1 MTSPTT
7 NAAAPGSAMTGLSQ
21 RRIFLIIGALML
33 GMLLAAL
40 DQTIVSTAL
49 PTIVGDLKGG
59 SHIAWVITAYLLA
72 TTVST
77 PLWGKLGDQYG
88 RKIFFQAA
96 IVIFLIGSILSGL
109 SQSMFEL
116 IAFRAVQGLG
126 SGGLM
131 VGAQAIVGDI
141 VSPRERGKY
150 VGLFGGVFGLASVVG
165 PLLGGVFVDN
175 LTWRWIFYINVPI
188 GVIALIVVALQ
199 VPGTLR
205 RVHHQIDYLGTAV
218 LALAVTSLILLTS
231 LGGTTYAWAST
242 PIYILGVAGVA
253 LIGVFVLVERRAAE
267 PVLPLHLFKL
277 RTFSMT
283 SVVGFIVGFAMFG
296 AITYLPAF
304 FQVVRGIS
312 PTISGVYLL
321 PLMAGLLLVSISSGQ
336 VISKTGKYRFFPIA
350 GSAFMTVGLFLLH
363 LMGVHTSTAL
373 DALYMLVLG
382 MGIGGV
388 MQVLVI
394 IVQNGVPH
402 SELGVATSGATFFRS
417 IGGSFGTAIFGAIFS
432 NVLVGNLA
440 KHLHGVSL
448 PSGFSS
454 ADATPALLSKLPA
467 AVHSGFVAGYA
478 ESIQTVFLVA
488 VPIAALAFLVT
499 WLIPQVELKQWGGPA
514 KDAAGTEAPAAA
526 EVTPDGEITPIELKA
541 MMDRG
546 PRPFILDVRNPEEI
560 AICRIAGSTVI
571 PLPELTNR
579 LDELDP
585 HRLENLFEIGI
596 DEVSLRKQHRYL
608 TLVADHLRGQIVW
621 GVEGRDAA
629 TAARFFDEIGTDRA
643 HAIEVVSMDMGPGYG
658 KATREHAPQAI
669 IAIDPFHV
677 VALGNRA
684 LDDVRRDYWNQLRR
698 SGDLAAARRFKDARW
713 SLLKAPPNLTDNQTV
728 TLRKLKR
735 AGGEVWRAY
744 TLLSAVDVDRG
755 RAVDGGLGCC

>member
-1 MTSPTT
+1 MASATP
-7 NAAAPGSAMTGLSQ
+7 APGSGSGPADAAVAGAGALPGLSR
-21 RRIFLIIGALML
+21 RRILLIIGALML

-96 IVIFLIGSILSGL
+96 IVIFLAGSVLSGI
-109 SQSMFEL
+109 SSSMFEL

-141 VSPRERGKY
+141 VSPRERGRY
-150 VGLFGGVFGLASVVG
+150 VGLFGAVFGLASVVG

-188 GVIALIVVALQ
+188 GVIALIVVASQ
-199 VPGTLR
+199 VPGHLA
-205 RVHHQIDYLGTAV
+205 RVHHVIDYLGTIV
-218 LALAVTSLILLTS
+218 LGLAVTSLILLTS
-231 LGGTTYAWAST
+231 LGGTTYPWKSA
-242 PIYILGVAGVA
+242 PIYILGVAGVL

-277 RTFSMT
+277 RTFSVT
-283 SVVGFIVGFAMFG
+283 SLVGFIVGFAMFG

-321 PLMAGLLLVSISSGQ
+321 PLMAGLLVVSIASGRI
-336 VISKTGKYRFFPIA
+336 ISKTGRYRFFPIA
-350 GSAFMTVGLFLLH
+350 GSALIVLGMYLLS
-363 LMGVHTSTAL
+363 LMGVHSPTWQ
-373 DALYMLVLG
+373 DAIFMLVLG

-417 IGGSFGTAIFGAIFS
+417 IGGSFGTAIFGAIFA

-440 KHLHGVSL
+440 RHLHGITL
-448 PSGFSS
+448 PHGFSA
-454 ADATPALLSKLPA
+454 ADATPALLSHLPA
-467 AVHSGFVAGYA
+467 AVHAGFVAGYA
-478 ESIQTVFLVA
+478 ESIQTVFLIA
-488 VPIAALAFLVT
+488 VPIAALAFLAT
-499 WLIPQVELKQWGGPA
+499 WLIPQVELQSWTPP
-514 KDAAGTEAPAAA
+514 EA
-526 EVTPDGEITPIELKA
+526 E
-541 MMDRG
+541 
-546 PRPFILDVRNPEEI
+546 
-560 AICRIAGSTVI
+560 
-571 PLPELTNR
+571 
-579 LDELDP
+579 
-585 HRLENLFEIGI
+585 
-596 DEVSLRKQHRYL
+596 
-608 TLVADHLRGQIVW
+608 
-621 GVEGRDAA
+621 
-629 TAARFFDEIGTDRA
+629 
-643 HAIEVVSMDMGPGYG
+643 
-658 KATREHAPQAI
+658 APQA
-669 IAIDPFHV
+669 DM
-677 VALGNRA
+677 ALA
-684 LDDVRRDYWNQLRR
+684 EATATAQAAP
-698 SGDLAAARRFKDARW
+698 GDMQAGPL
-713 SLLKAPPNLTDNQTV
+713 PPVPETP
-728 TLRKLKR
+728 
-735 AGGEVWRAY
+735 
-744 TLLSAVDVDRG
+744 
-755 RAVDGGLGCC
+755 

>member
-1 MTSPTT
+1 MASATP
-7 NAAAPGSAMTGLSQ
+7 AAAGGPTPPAADITGNGALPGLSR
-21 RRIFLIIGALML
+21 RRILLIIGALML

-59 SHIAWVITAYLLA
+59 SHIAWIITAYLLA

-109 SQSMFEL
+109 STSMIEL

-126 SGGLM
+126 AGGLM

-150 VGLFGGVFGLASVVG
+150 VGLFGAVFGLASVVG

-188 GVIALIVVALQ
+188 GVIALVVVASQ

-205 RVHHQIDYLGTAV
+205 RVHHVIDYLGTAV
-218 LALAVTSLILLTS
+218 LSLAVTSLILLTS
-231 LGGTTYAWAST
+231 LGGTTYPWRSA
-242 PIYILGVAGVA
+242 PIYILGVAGA
-253 LIGVFVLVERRAAE
+253 LLIGVFVLVERRAAE

-277 RTFSMT
+277 RTFSVT
-283 SVVGFIVGFAMFG
+283 SLVGFIVGFAMFG

-336 VISKTGKYRFFPIA
+336 IISRTGKYRFFPIA

-417 IGGSFGTAIFGAIFS
+417 IGGSFGTAIFGAIFA

-440 KHLHGVSL
+440 SHLHGVTL
-448 PSGFSS
+448 PKGFTS
-454 ADATPALLSKLPA
+454 ADVTPAVLSHLPA
-467 AVHSGFVAGYA
+467 AVHQGFVAGYA

-488 VPIAALAFLVT
+488 VPIAALAFLAT
-499 WLIPQVELKQWGGPA
+499 WLIPQVELKRWP
-514 KDAAGTEAPAAA
+514 EASC
-526 EVTPDGEITPIELKA
+526 G
-541 MMDRG
+541 
-546 PRPFILDVRNPEEI
+546 
-560 AICRIAGSTVI
+560 
-571 PLPELTNR
+571 
-579 LDELDP
+579 
-585 HRLENLFEIGI
+585 
-596 DEVSLRKQHRYL
+596 
-608 TLVADHLRGQIVW
+608 
-621 GVEGRDAA
+621 
-629 TAARFFDEIGTDRA
+629 
-643 HAIEVVSMDMGPGYG
+643 
-658 KATREHAPQAI
+658 
-669 IAIDPFHV
+669 
-677 VALGNRA
+677 
-684 LDDVRRDYWNQLRR
+684 
-698 SGDLAAARRFKDARW
+698 AARRGDGHGERHGGSGGA
-713 SLLKAPPNLTDNQTV
+713 SAGSPGAGSPG
-728 TLRKLKR
+728 
-735 AGGEVWRAY
+735 AGGFARRCSAGRLVAGRFGPRGKHGWLIAAYAVGDAGEAGCVTALVWRRRGRV
-744 TLLSAVDVDRG
+744 LIPGGCDVDRLV
-755 RAVDGGLGCC
+755 RAVSAAVRPVTGAPAGTAVRSSGRRAGVGQARGLQLRDRLRR